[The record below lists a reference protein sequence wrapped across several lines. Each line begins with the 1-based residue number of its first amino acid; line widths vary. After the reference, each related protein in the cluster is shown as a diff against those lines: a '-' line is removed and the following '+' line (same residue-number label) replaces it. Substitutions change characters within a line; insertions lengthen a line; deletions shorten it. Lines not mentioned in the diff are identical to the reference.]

1 MAKSE
6 NFTAGRIAKLECE
19 PGKQQ
24 TIYSDAK
31 TPGLGL
37 RVTAAGAKSYIFE
50 TRLHGKTMRVTIGDA
65 RTWTVGKA
73 QAEAASLKT
82 LTDQGLDPREQ
93 KAERRAKAEAT
104 KTEADRR
111 DMLLSE
117 VWREYM
123 EARKHKWGAR
133 HLADH
138 VAAADPG
145 GRTVLRGKGITKPG
159 ALAALMPLKLGHI
172 NAEQVKTWLRD
183 EAAHRPT
190 QAGLAFRLLAAFL
203 RWCEDTTKYRG
214 IASPDA
220 CSTRIARDVLPKRT
234 AKRDSLQREQLRDW
248 FTAVRAISSPTIA
261 AYLQILLLTGPRRE
275 ELAGLKWEDV
285 DFKWNTL
292 TIRDKDESKGGEDG
306 FRTIPLTPYVAEL
319 LTELKARNDTPPP
332 RHRILHGK
340 KIENDLAN
348 WKPSPWVFTSK
359 TAATGRLTD
368 PTRQHYEACA
378 AASIE
383 SLTLHG
389 LRRSFGT
396 LSEWCEVPAGI
407 VAQIQGHKPSATA
420 EKHYRVRPVDL
431 LRMWHTKI
439 EAWILKQAGIK
450 FDQTDKQE
458 NAGVR
463 EVAREDRKVP
473 V

>member
-1 MAKSE
+1 MVKKE
-6 NFTAGRIAKLECE
+6 KKKNFTEGVVDRFKCE

-24 TIYSDAK
+24 SLYWDAK
-31 TPGLGL
+31 TPGLGV
-37 RVTAAGAKSYIFE
+37 RVTQAGAKSYIFE
-50 TRLHGKTMRVTIGDA
+50 AWVNKKSLRITIGDT
-65 RTWTVGKA
+65 RTYSIKKA
-73 QAEAASLKT
+73 QAEATHLKG
-82 LTDQGLDPREQ
+82 LTDKGINPRKQEEEQ
-93 KAERRAKAEAT
+93 VAAEAAIAEAKQIDAERR
-104 KTEADRR
+104 DI
-111 DMLLSE
+111 LLSE
-117 VWREYM
+117 VWGEYTK
-123 EARKHKWGAR
+123 ARRSKWGAR

-138 VAAADPG
+138 EAVADAG
-145 GRTVLRGKGITKPG
+145 GREVLRGEGVTSPG
-159 ALAALMPLKLGHI
+159 ALAALMPLKLGQI
-172 NAEQVKTWLRD
+172 DAEQVKAWLGN
-183 EAAHRPT
+183 EASHRPT

-203 RWCEDTTKYRG
+203 RWCEDTPKYRG

-220 CSTRIARDVLPKRT
+220 CSTRIAKDILPKRA
-234 AKRDSLQREQLRDW
+234 AKRDCLQREQLRDW
-248 FTAVRAISSPTIA
+248 FAEVRRISNPTIA

-275 ELAGLKWEDV
+275 ELAGLKWDDV

-306 FRTIPLTPYVAEL
+306 FRTIPLTPYVASL
-319 LTELKARNDTPPP
+319 LVGLKQRNDTPPP
-332 RHRILHGK
+332 KHRILHGK
-340 KIENDLAN
+340 KIENDLTN

-378 AASIE
+378 AAGIE

-439 EAWILKQAGIK
+439 EAWILEQAKIEFKQA
-450 FDQTDKQE
+450 DKQE
-458 NAGVR
+458 QPR
-463 EVAREDRKVP
+463 LQEVA
-473 V
+473 